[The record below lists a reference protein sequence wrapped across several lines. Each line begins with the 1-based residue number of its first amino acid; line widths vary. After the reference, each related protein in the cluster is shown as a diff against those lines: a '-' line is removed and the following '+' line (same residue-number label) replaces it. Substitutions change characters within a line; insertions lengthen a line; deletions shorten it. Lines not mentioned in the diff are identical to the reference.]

1 VDRVDEIIQ
10 LIDRTLREL
19 VDDEPAQTPPP
30 RSTRS

>member
-19 VDDEPAQTPPP
+19 VDEQQPETPTP
-30 RSTRS
+30 RSTRP

>member
-19 VDDEPAQTPPP
+19 VDEQKPATPTP
-30 RSTRS
+30 RSARP